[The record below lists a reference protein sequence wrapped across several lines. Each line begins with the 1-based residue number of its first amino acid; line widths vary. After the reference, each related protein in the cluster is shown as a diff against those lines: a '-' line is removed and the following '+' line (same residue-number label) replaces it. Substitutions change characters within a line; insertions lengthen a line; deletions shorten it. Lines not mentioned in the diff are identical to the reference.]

1 MINTL
6 RYIAMMSVGG
16 KGQDTY
22 LDLSPPTATI
32 TTTLYD
38 LIAAIHSVVAPEED
52 ALAVATAVHVLHSG
66 RARFLAQA
74 QENQR
79 PNWM

>member
-6 RYIAMMSVGG
+6 RHIAMMSVGG

-22 LDLSPPTATI
+22 LELSPPTATI

-38 LIAAIHSVVAPEED
+38 LIAAIHKVVAPEED

-66 RARFLAQA
+66 RARFVDQA
-74 QENQR
+74 QEHR
-79 PNWM
+79 HLSWM